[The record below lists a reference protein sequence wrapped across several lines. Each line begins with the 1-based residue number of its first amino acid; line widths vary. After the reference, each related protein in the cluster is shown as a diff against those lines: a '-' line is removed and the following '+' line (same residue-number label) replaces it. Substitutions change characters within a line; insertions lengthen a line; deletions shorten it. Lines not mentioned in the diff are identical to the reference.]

1 MCISFSFLC
10 TLSSHS
16 GTPYSFYFSAQTF
29 SSSPE
34 TKYWL
39 LFTLFTLIQQW
50 LSSNSPERNLIIFLS
65 RQAAQKKP
73 PNFKLTTQFLN
84 WQPNFKI
91 EIKLQIE
98 DFTATQNLNA
108 DLGRWCYWLS
118 FRLPP
123 SPQWLDRMLAVTLV
137 STLVVGL
144 LRAILGLG
152 TWDLGTP

>member
-1 MCISFSFLC
+1 MCNSFSFLMHPI
-10 TLSSHS
+10 SSFWH
-16 GTPYSFYFSAQTF
+16 PVFI
-29 SSSPE
+29 
-34 TKYWL
+34 L
-39 LFTLFTLIQQW
+39 LFSTHFFIHIRNKILTSFHLVHLDPAVALLQ
-50 LSSNSPERNLIIFLS
+50 LSWAQPHHLPE
-65 RQAAQKKP
+65 QAGGPKE
-73 PNFKLTTQFLN
+73 TTQFLH

-98 DFTATQNLNA
+98 NFTATQNLNA
-108 DLGRWCYWLS
+108 DLGWWCYWLS

-144 LRAILGLG
+144 FRAILGLG